1 MATTQDAV
9 DSYWGT
15 GLNGGSA
22 NLVVPSKPPLEGQ
35 PAQYDS
41 NFFQTAHE
49 IITDILKSSTQGK
62 MGEFIDIA
70 YSLGK
75 FGVQAYILWYIFTI
89 LAGKQQ
95 KTVPV
100 QDFIWNVLRF
110 TFILMIVRNV
120 DGWLDTSVS
129 SIYGLKNLFAGGDV
143 YLWLDQ
149 LWVKTVQTAEKIF
162 DLDNSKYVPA
172 SGTLGALFTYL
183 GGLIALMCAALTFFA
198 AEVTLMLLT
207 ITAPLFIMCLMF
219 GFLRQMFNNWLQMIF
234 SALLVF
240 LFGGL
245 ALRAGTW
252 YLNTILTTNIATASN
267 QNLIYMGASALAGG
281 IFMAFVIWQA
291 KTYASQIAGVGAEG
305 ALQGAAAMGLTAGGF
320 GMGRMVSGGLRM
332 GKNAGVGA
340 GRGLVGQSGG
350 FGKSEGFSG
359 KAGNVT
365 GQATRRIGK
374 EVAAIYKKRFEQ

>member
-1 MATTQDAV
+1 MATTQGAV

-15 GLNGGSA
+15 GLSGGSA
-22 NLVVPSKPPLEGQ
+22 NFVVPSKEVLEGQ

-62 MGEFIDIA
+62 AAEYIDIA

-89 LAGKQQ
+89 VAGKQQ

-100 QDFIWNVLRF
+100 QDFIWNVTRF
-110 TFILMIVRNV
+110 SVILLFVRNI

-129 SIYGLKNLFAGGDV
+129 SIYGLKDLFTGGDV
-143 YLWLDQ
+143 YVWLDQ
-149 LWVKTVQTAEKIF
+149 LWVKTIQTANLIF
-162 DLDNSKYVPA
+162 KLDPADYVPA
-172 SGTLGALFTYL
+172 AGALGALFTYI
-183 GGLIALMCAALTFFA
+183 GGLVALMCAALTFFA
-198 AEVTLMLLT
+198 AEITLMLLT
-207 ITAPLFIMCLMF
+207 LTAPLFIMCLMF
-219 GFLRQMFNNWLQMIF
+219 GFLRQMFNSWLQMIF
-234 SALLVF
+234 SALLIF

-252 YLNTILTTNIATASN
+252 YLNTILSTNIATASD

-305 ALQGAAAMGLTAGGF
+305 ALQGAAAMGLAAGTF
-320 GMGRMVSGGLRM
+320 GTGRMAMGGLRM
-332 GKNAGVGA
+332 GQNAGS
-340 GRGLVGQSGG
+340 GLRSGLSGQQGG
-350 FGKSEGFSG
+350 FSQAEGLSG

-365 GQATRRIGK
+365 GQATRRVGK
-374 EVAAIYKKRFEQ
+374 EVAAIYKKRYGG